1 MLRIFEII
9 ASKHFAGIFLNCDE
23 ETCDQQSTS
32 YQKVLGFQNSLK
44 KMFSNS
50 ICLPIMEN
58 YNERAAALI
67 SAVFVTHQH
76 VDS

>member
-1 MLRIFEII
+1 MLIIFEII
-9 ASKHFAGIFLNCDE
+9 ASKHFAGIFLNSDE

-32 YQKVLGFQNSLK
+32 YQKVLGFQNLLK

-50 ICLPIMEN
+50 VCLCIMEN
-58 YNERAAALI
+58 YNEGAAALI